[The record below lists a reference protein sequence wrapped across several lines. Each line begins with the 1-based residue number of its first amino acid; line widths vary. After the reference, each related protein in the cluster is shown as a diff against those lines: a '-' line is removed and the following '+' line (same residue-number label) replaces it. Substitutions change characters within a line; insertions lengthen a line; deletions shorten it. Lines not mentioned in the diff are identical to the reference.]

1 MRKEWD
7 LLSTAAPGHLGPLK
21 SLLYKLN
28 ILQPVVRLW
37 EKNKKKSIK
46 HDLSSIE
53 GDILSMETHLL
64 HDPGSEALQEDL
76 KNCHSSW
83 MKLLTQK
90 EESLRQ

>member
-7 LLSTAAPGHLGPLK
+7 LLLTTTPGHLGPLK

-28 ILQPVVRLW
+28 ILQPIVHLW

-46 HDLSSIE
+46 HDLGSIE

-83 MKLLTQK
+83 MKLLT
-90 EESLRQ
+90 